1 MDKEFSRLF
10 WEREGFP
17 QEARQA
23 LDLCLDRLE
32 RLGKAEALDGIGAF
46 YRGNDFDADL
56 TQPLLEDLALET
68 EISVY
73 TLWLLLLIDQAKT
86 AFGDYK
92 ALGVPE
98 QVVWDTFQDLTYKL
112 LECKQV
118 YGVWGTFVASWY
130 HIFFTCDIVK
140 LGRLEFEST
149 VYDEA
154 VPYRFGD
161 FTLEKGDPVKSIH
174 IPSSGEPFTWEARL
188 DSYKRAYRFFQKEL
202 NGGPL
207 VCVCGSWLLYPPYR
221 EILSPQSNIVSF
233 QGDFDLACAEEEAI
247 FHDAWRVFGAAYQAP
262 PQLLPERTSMQRA
275 FKGWL
280 MDGRKTGSGVGV
292 LLFDGEKILNQP
304 KFR

>member
-23 LDLCLDRLE
+23 LDLCLDRLD
-32 RLGKAEALDGIGAF
+32 RLGKTEALDGIGAF
-46 YRGNDFDADL
+46 YRGNGFDADL

-202 NGGPL
+202 NGGPW
-207 VCVCGSWLLYPPYR
+207 C
-221 EILSPQSNIVSF
+221 
-233 QGDFDLACAEEEAI
+233 ACAAPGCCTRPTGRSCLPSPTSSPSRGTLTWP
-247 FHDAWRVFGAAYQAP
+247 APRRKPSSTTPGGCSGRRTRPRPSCCRSAP
-262 PQLLPERTSMQRA
+262 PCSGPLRA
-275 FKGWL
+275 G
-280 MDGRKTGSGVGV
+280 
-292 LLFDGEKILNQP
+292 
-304 KFR
+304 